1 MRRERDD
8 TTAPLPAPT
17 VELPADYRARLE
29 RCVPH
34 LSASLERREGG
45 GRALLPGGGLESV
58 GHRPYRVGDDPRAI
72 DWNLYARLEQ
82 PWVRILRREARERW
96 LVLVDASASMGV
108 GPPGKLQRAAELAGA
123 LVLLGLRRGGE
134 VALARLGAEELV
146 FARRAPQHLAQ
157 LCDELASWRA
167 QGSSSSGGARELAR
181 HARAMRNAGRV
192 FFVGDPFGVSS
203 EAWSRAA
210 SLVRASHVIH
220 LLAPLELETPD
231 ERAIEWLDPEADA
244 ADGTGAPRKL
254 SLELD
259 DARRA
264 AYARSLGA
272 LLESWRARAS
282 GAARRHTVSS
292 TQPPFEAILRAA
304 LPA

>member
-8 TTAPLPAPT
+8 TTAPLPAPS

-34 LSASLERREGG
+34 LAASLERREGG
-45 GRALLPGGGLESV
+45 GRALLPGGGLEAV

-72 DWNLYARLEQ
+72 DWNLCARLEQ

-134 VALARLGAEELV
+134 VALARLGAGELV
-146 FARRAPQHLAQ
+146 FARRAPQHLAR
-157 LCDELASWRA
+157 LCDELESWRA
-167 QGSSSSGGARELAR
+167 QGAAGGRELAR
-181 HARAMRNAGRV
+181 HAPSLRHSGRV
-192 FFVGDPFGVSS
+192 FFLGDPFGVSI
-203 EAWSRAA
+203 EAWSSAA
-210 SLVRASHVIH
+210 SRVRASHVIH
-220 LLAPLELETPD
+220 FLAPLELETPD
-231 ERAIEWLDPEADA
+231 ERAIEWRDPEASAPDRP
-244 ADGTGAPRKL
+244 GAPRQL
-254 SLELD
+254 ALQLD

-264 AYARSLGA
+264 AYARSLAA
-272 LLESWRARAS
+272 LLETWRARAR

-292 TQPPFEAILRAA
+292 TQPPFEAVLRAA